1 MAKYVDCHLHLEYHA
16 FDGTREAIIAALK
29 TDDVDFVIDCGSD
42 LTTSREAFNLA
53 EKYDDIYAVVGC
65 HPHEAK
71 DFDDKAA
78 EFFTAVSSHEKVV
91 GIGEIGLDYHYDLSP
106 RSVQKDVFEK
116 QIVLA
121 DSLNLPIVIHTREAW
136 KDTLDVLAANKKR
149 LNNGVLFH
157 CFNGSKETAKI
168 LVDKYDAYFS
178 LGGAVTFK
186 NFNGFDAIEVLP
198 RDRIL
203 TETDA
208 PYMTPVPFRGKTN
221 EPKYVALTVAALC
234 GRFGWDKDEFTRQV
248 KENTLRLFG
257 IKR

>member
-1 MAKYVDCHLHLEYHA
+1 MAKYVDCHLHLEDHA
-16 FDGTREAIIAALK
+16 FDGTREAIIAAFK
-29 TDDVDFVIDCGSD
+29 ADDVDFVIDCGSD

-186 NFNGFDAIEVLP
+186 NFNGFDAIEALP

-248 KENTLRLFG
+248 KENTLRLFR